1 MSVSTIFY
9 KYKELYKK
17 VQELETSMDPNNES
31 YVWREYEEKRELE
44 EYIARIDK
52 ENLHNVDL
60 ILKVP
65 SETPSTTLTK
75 SEWVGWV
82 VNNKIT
88 RLDFQAMVDF
98 FQNYPDGLIQIG

>member
-9 KYKELYKK
+9 KYKDLYEE
-17 VQELETSMDPNNES
+17 VQELEASMDPDNES
-31 YVWREYEEKRELE
+31 YVWREYEDKRELE

-65 SETPSTTLTK
+65 SETSSTTLTK
-75 SEWVGWV
+75 SEWVGWT

-88 RLDFQAMVDF
+88 RLDSQAMVEF
-98 FQNYPDGLIQIG
+98 FKEYPDGLIQIG